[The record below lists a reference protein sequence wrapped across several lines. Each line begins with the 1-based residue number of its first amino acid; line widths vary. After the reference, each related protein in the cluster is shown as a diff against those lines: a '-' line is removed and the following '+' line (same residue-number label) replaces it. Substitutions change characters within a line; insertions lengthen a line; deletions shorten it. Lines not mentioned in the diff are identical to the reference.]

1 MKITRLLAICFIVS
15 CAGCMENGD
24 NPAALG
30 TLERD
35 RIELTGEPSEAIIRI
50 QVREGDRVEAGAILV
65 QQDTSRADVA
75 LEKAEAD
82 KAVAL
87 SRIMVAE
94 AGPRQQQISGAR
106 ARLEVTK
113 SALNTI
119 RIELNRTLSLIERK
133 LASQNQV
140 DLLQGKYNESLARV
154 NESKANLDE
163 LLEGT
168 RSEEID
174 QARSGHVA
182 AVAVVRNLMI
192 SRNRATTLA
201 PLPGIIEALPFEV
214 GERPM
219 QGATVVAL
227 LATGRIYAR
236 VHVSEPL
243 KAQLAIGDP
252 AYIHLDSRN
261 DNLEGQIRWISTSA
275 SFTPYF
281 ALNQHDRSRLS
292 YLAEI
297 DLNDNDMKLPVGVP
311 VEVTF
316 PGLAQ

>member
-1 MKITRLLAICFIVS
+1 MR
-15 CAGCMENGD
+15 
-24 NPAALG
+24 
-30 TLERD
+30 
-35 RIELTGEPSEAIIRI
+35 
-50 QVREGDRVEAGAILV
+50 
-65 QQDTSRADVA
+65 
-75 LEKAEAD
+75 
-82 KAVAL
+82 
-87 SRIMVAE
+87 
-94 AGPRQQQISGAR
+94 
-106 ARLEVTK
+106 
-113 SALNTI
+113 NTI

-182 AVAVVRNLMI
+182 AVAVVRDLMI